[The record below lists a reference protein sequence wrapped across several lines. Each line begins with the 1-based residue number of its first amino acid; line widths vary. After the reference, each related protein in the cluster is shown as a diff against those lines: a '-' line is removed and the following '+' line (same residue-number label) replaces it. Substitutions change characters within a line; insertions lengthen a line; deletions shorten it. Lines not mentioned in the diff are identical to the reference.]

1 MSSFDIT
8 KRIESQEA
16 VEITQFELWEVLQS
30 LYEHRQI
37 RQPGV
42 HSPAEILRFMAAM
55 TPPTI
60 ERFKEETSAGFIP
73 DYFAGC
79 PMKVTVEYWSADL
92 SQRVCRWN
100 LDLHDDVRVFLG
112 RLDLYDRDNGGEGSA
127 IQALINLQ
135 IKKAVASFAA
145 GLSLDEARE
154 LNGKL
159 VKIKQTIEDTLD
171 CTSFSLGG
179 EK

>member
-1 MSSFDIT
+1 MTSFDIT

-16 VEITQFELWEVLQS
+16 VEITQFELWEVLQA
-30 LYEHRQI
+30 LYTHRQI
-37 RQPGV
+37 RQCGV
-42 HSPAEILRFMAAM
+42 HSPAEILRLMASM
-55 TPPTI
+55 NPPTT

-92 SQRVCRWN
+92 SERWSHD
-100 LDLHDDVRVFLG
+100 DLHDDDVRVFLG

-135 IKKAVASFAA
+135 VKKAMERFTS
-145 GLSLDEARE
+145 GLSLDEMRKMAAN
-154 LNGKL
+154 LQ
-159 VKIKQTIEDTLD
+159 VIKETIEDTL
-171 CTSFSLGG
+171 GG
-179 EK
+179 E